1 MAFNTPFNVS
11 GARPILCR
19 FMTKAQEINAI
30 KEFTANL
37 PKDSYLRPWLESSL
51 PEIESDI
58 RNDFPVSPAINLA
71 RVECNRMLEAEK
83 RDCQVLRENAE
94 RQAANIVKQANQ
106 QADSIRNRLFT
117 NLRGFIVDLGFS
129 S

>member
-1 MAFNTPFNVS
+1 
-11 GARPILCR
+11 
-19 FMTKAQEINAI
+19 MTKAQEINVI
-30 KEFTANL
+30 KEFTASL

-51 PEIESDI
+51 PEIEADI
-58 RNDFPVSPAINLA
+58 RNDFPVSPSIALA

-83 RDCQVLRENAE
+83 RECQLMRENAE

-106 QADSIRNRLFT
+106 QADSIRNRLFA

-129 S
+129 N